1 MCDDARSDAK
11 TDAKTWRAAAEAGLW
26 RQYQQKFDEGFEA
39 VPQPKQEKEIA
50 LQAELSA
57 VVAGLWQQYQQQPD
71 EESEAAHPT
80 RETEIA
86 DGLSRSSK
94 SGSQVG
100 VGEETEIADGLSRS
114 SKSGSQVGVGEAPQA
129 APQTNQ
135 ETELSAVIAGLWQQC
150 QQQLDEGLEAAQPKR
165 DFAHSQMRLFTRSAG
180 RWRRHVDVGRAA
192 MQRGL

>member
-1 MCDDARSDAK
+1 M
-11 TDAKTWRAAAEAGLW
+11 
-26 RQYQQKFDEGFEA
+26 
-39 VPQPKQEKEIA
+39 PQPKQEKEIA

-71 EESEAAHPT
+71 EESEAARPT
-80 RETEIA
+80 R
-86 DGLSRSSK
+86 
-94 SGSQVG
+94 
-100 VGEETEIADGLSRS
+100 ETEIADGLSRS